1 MDNLE
6 IIKKAKQ
13 DLKMNGKL
21 IIDTL
26 EDKEELYI
34 HDANLETEG
43 KVKSEVIDIEK
54 TKDDIISKSKIKNIL
69 EKEEYEDIREKV
81 FEKIKEISRNILRR
95 KCGYIS
101 I

>member
-1 MDNLE
+1 M
-6 IIKKAKQ
+6 
-13 DLKMNGKL
+13 
-21 IIDTL
+21 
-26 EDKEELYI
+26 
-34 HDANLETEG
+34 ETEG

-54 TKDDIISKSKIKNIL
+54 TKDNIISKSKIKNIL

>member
-1 MDNLE
+1 M
-6 IIKKAKQ
+6 
-13 DLKMNGKL
+13 
-21 IIDTL
+21 
-26 EDKEELYI
+26 
-34 HDANLETEG
+34 ETEG